1 MTKIFLADDHPM
13 VRTALESLLRR
24 RGHEI
29 VGSATTG
36 AEALSQIETADA
48 EVIVLDVQM
57 PGGSGIHV
65 LGELRERGDKRP
77 IVLLTAALADEALRR
92 ALSLGVQGILLK
104 SSDPVVL
111 IEALDEVSKGRTWID
126 TAVQD
131 RVSALLSEAPKR
143 PLTEREQY
151 IVRLVQQGLKNREIA
166 QRLNTTEGT
175 VKAYLQALFDKLAVE
190 NRTELA
196 MKADQILGPAEDAT

>member
-1 MTKIFLADDHPM
+1 VTRIFLADDHPM

-36 AEALSQIETADA
+36 AEALSQIEHADA

-65 LGELRERGDKRP
+65 LGELRARGDKRP
-77 IVLLTAALADEALRR
+77 VVLLTAGIGDEALRK
-92 ALSLGVQGILLK
+92 ALSLGIQGIILK

-111 IEALDEVSKGRTWID
+111 IEALDEASKGRTWID
-126 TAVQD
+126 P
-131 RVSALLSEAPKR
+131 ALQERMSELLAERPKR
-143 PLTEREQY
+143 PLTEREQE
-151 IVRLVQQGLKNREIA
+151 VARLVRQGLKNREIA
-166 QRLNTTEGT
+166 DRLNTTEGT
-175 VKAYLQALFDKLAVE
+175 VKGYLQVLFDKLGAE

-196 MKADQILGPAEDAT
+196 IKADQILGREGGG